1 MAQLAVPG
9 QFQVLYYDNTGNL
22 QSGTVRGEEI
32 WQIASDPQNKVDAY
46 LQPGGYPM
54 ADVNDQG
61 IALTAQW
68 DVTADV
74 FSEQGLPM
82 LTQINLGDKCEKDPN
97 RPSLILRKAGQ
108 QRLWDIARECGSTV
122 DAILQANDL
131 QDQPEA
137 DRILLI
143 PVS

>member
-1 MAQLAVPG
+1 MPG
-9 QFQVLYYDNTGNL
+9 NFYVLYYDHTNTL
-22 QSGTVRGEEI
+22 QSGTLRCEEVYKI
-32 WQIASDPQNKVDAY
+32 PSNQQNKVDAY
-46 LQPGGYPM
+46 LQMCGYPG
-54 ADVNDQG
+54 ADINEQG

-68 DVTADV
+68 DVAVDV

-82 LTQINLGDKCEKDPN
+82 LTQITLGEKCEKDPN

-122 DAILQANDL
+122 DAIVQANHL
-131 QDQPEA
+131 QEQPEA

>member
-1 MAQLAVPG
+1 
-9 QFQVLYYDNTGNL
+9 QVLYYDNAGNL
-22 QSGTVRGEEI
+22 QSGAARGEEI
-32 WQIASDPQNKVDAY
+32 WQIPSDPQNKVDAY
-46 LQPGGYPM
+46 VQMSGWPV
-54 ADVNDQG
+54 ADVNEQG
-61 IALTAQW
+61 IALTALW

-82 LTQINLGDKCEKDPN
+82 LTQITLGEKCEKDPG
-97 RPSLILRKAGQ
+97 RPSLILRKAGN

-122 DAILQANDL
+122 DAIVEANHL

-137 DRILLI
+137 GQILLI

>member
-1 MAQLAVPG
+1 MNG
-9 QFQVLYYDNTGNL
+9 F
-22 QSGTVRGEEI
+22 
-32 WQIASDPQNKVDAY
+32 
-46 LQPGGYPM
+46 PM
-54 ADVNDQG
+54 ADVNEQG

-68 DVTADV
+68 DITADV

-82 LTQINLGDKCEKDPN
+82 LTQITLGEKCEKDPN
-97 RPSLILRKAGQ
+97 RPSLILRKAGK

-122 DAILQANDL
+122 DAIVQANSL

-143 PVS
+143 PVPYGNRRIGGEPMRRFCGRVAAGRLYARI